1 MTDSILISGGRLIDG
16 TGAPPLEKSIIN
28 IQGGR
33 IEKVGVSGQVQ
44 IPSNVPVIDASGMTV
59 IPGLIDAHVHITG
72 PYDPN
77 ETNIVLSILKTPPP
91 LSALWAVRNAN
102 VCLEA
107 GYTTLRDLGVFLTR
121 DNIEMVSVR
130 RGIDLGLVDGPRLVV
145 AGIVV
150 QTSSHPELA
159 ALGRISPLVYTNYGT
174 SDGPWE
180 VRKRVRHLVGL
191 DVDWIKVMASGWGGE
206 VEKHWWPNFTLE
218 ELTALCDE
226 AHRYR
231 KRVAAHTASS
241 ATMLDAARAGC
252 DTLEH
257 LVDIDDQTIEAIL
270 ERNITLVPTLSVF
283 SDQALSRRS
292 QHQKSNV
299 IGQLQFMREQ
309 AFHSFQCCLQAGV
322 RIATGTDIYRTV
334 LPGENAL
341 EVALMVQY
349 GMSEMEAIIA
359 ATKNSAEAVGLSEEL
374 GTLTPDKWADLLLI
388 EGDPLQDIHILE
400 DKSKIRLVMKGGR
413 SKSIDG

>member
-191 DVDWIKVMASGWGGE
+191 DVDWIKVMASGWGERWRNTGGPTSPL
-206 VEKHWWPNFTLE
+206 KNSQPY
-218 ELTALCDE
+218 AM
-226 AHRYR
+226 
-231 KRVAAHTASS
+231 KR
-241 ATMLDAARAGC
+241 
-252 DTLEH
+252 
-257 LVDIDDQTIEAIL
+257 
-270 ERNITLVPTLSVF
+270 
-283 SDQALSRRS
+283 
-292 QHQKSNV
+292 
-299 IGQLQFMREQ
+299 
-309 AFHSFQCCLQAGV
+309 
-322 RIATGTDIYRTV
+322 TDIA
-334 LPGENAL
+334 NA
-341 EVALMVQY
+341 
-349 GMSEMEAIIA
+349 S
-359 ATKNSAEAVGLSEEL
+359 
-374 GTLTPDKWADLLLI
+374 LLI
-388 EGDPLQDIHILE
+388 QHLLQPCLMLPVRVV
-400 DKSKIRLVMKGGR
+400 IRLNIW
-413 SKSIDG
+413 SISMIRQSRQFWSVTLHLFPPYLYFPTRL